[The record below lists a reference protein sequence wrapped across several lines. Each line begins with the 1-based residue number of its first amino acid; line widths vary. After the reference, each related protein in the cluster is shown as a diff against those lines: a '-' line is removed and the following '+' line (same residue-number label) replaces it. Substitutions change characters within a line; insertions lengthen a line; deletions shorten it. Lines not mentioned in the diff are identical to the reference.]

1 MERNTEFEPIPLLE
15 PLVCINEDI
24 VNKMS
29 TDSMSAWKYLQAV
42 VKGKI
47 DSGVVDLKC
56 GKLCHSRSLMC
67 GMSCQVENH
76 ALNLGSED
84 MKILKMF
91 ATWATQVYLP
101 MFYEIKVKHEIKYG
115 PWHLVKLF
123 RLWNQ
128 QDETIKDVS
137 NQYQKKSP
145 GGHILKIHLSLYL
158 VPMLQMKTF
167 LQLIPYINLKLK
179 IIMVQKKTI

>member
-1 MERNTEFEPIPLLE
+1 MR
-15 PLVCINEDI
+15 
-24 VNKMS
+24 
-29 TDSMSAWKYLQAV
+29 
-42 VKGKI
+42 
-47 DSGVVDLKC
+47 
-56 GKLCHSRSLMC
+56 

-84 MKILKMF
+84 KKILKMF

-137 NQYQKKSP
+137 NQYQKKESWWA
-145 GGHILKIHLSLYL
+145 HSENTLVALLSSDATDESIFA
-158 VPMLQMKTF
+158 VDT
-167 LQLIPYINLKLK
+167 IP
-179 IIMVQKKTI
+179 